1 MSIPIDYRLSPQ
13 SYVAPFLASRILQQ
27 LQTGKK
33 VLWLL
38 SGGSGIH
45 VCVQVG
51 VLLADKDLTN
61 LYVTMSDER
70 YGTIGHS
77 DENMQQLLDAGLSL
91 PGASIYRPLIGE
103 MIQETTNA
111 YDAWLTSVFD
121 VTDYHIALL
130 GIGEDG
136 HTSGIKPHSPAVH
149 IQTAACHFSGEDYE
163 RITTTADFLSRFD
176 EAVIQAYGQ
185 SKQAV
190 VRQLQASNDLSLD
203 DFPAGLI
210 RNIPLVTLL
219 TDTNKEEMI

>member
-13 SYVAPFLASRILQQ
+13 SDVAPFLASRILQQ

-51 VLLADKDLTN
+51 VLLASKDLTN

-70 YGTIGHS
+70 YGEVGHPN
-77 DENMQQLLDAGLSL
+77 ENMQQLFDAGLSL

-103 MIQETTNA
+103 PIQETTSA
-111 YDAWLTSVFD
+111 YDTWLTSTFD
-121 VTDYHIALL
+121 ATDYHIALL

-136 HTSGIKPHSPAVH
+136 HTSGIKPHSPAIH
-149 IQTAACHFSGEDYE
+149 DQAAACYFSGEDYQ

-190 VRQLQASNDLSLD
+190 VGRLQASNDLSLD
-203 DFPAGLI
+203 VFPAGLI
-210 RNIPLVTLL
+210 RNIPLVTLF
-219 TDTNKEEMI
+219 TDTSKEEMI